1 MLPLKFGY
9 GKKCRHVKKD
19 NAEEVIAGYTI
30 GNDISV
36 RDWQMRVPTF
46 TDSNGISK
54 FTVTQGNEYLI
65 DNVILELNNKPK
77 NDTFWTSYWAALTFR
92 ASNEPQ

>member
-1 MLPLKFGY
+1 MIFERDAN
-9 GKKCRHVKKD
+9 KKV
-19 NAEEVIAGYTI
+19 
-30 GNDISV
+30 SV
-36 RDWQMRVPTF
+36 RTAL
-46 TDSNGISK
+46 TNLKGICK

-65 DNVILELNNKPK
+65 DNVILELNNKPQ